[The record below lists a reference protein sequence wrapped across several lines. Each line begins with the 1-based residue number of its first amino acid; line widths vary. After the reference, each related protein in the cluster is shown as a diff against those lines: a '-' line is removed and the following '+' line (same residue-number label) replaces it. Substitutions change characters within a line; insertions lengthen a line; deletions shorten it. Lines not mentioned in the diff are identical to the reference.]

1 MRANRRGPGPT
12 HPWTI
17 GHGSA
22 TGYQAG
28 ATRPGDSGVVTLTST
43 QPRVVPAAR
52 AARRHRS
59 PWLAVA
65 SLSLGIYAL
74 VMAEFLPASLLS
86 PIAADMGISEGTAGQ
101 AVTAT
106 AITGIIAAPTVGILV
121 PRLDR
126 RYLLA
131 LLMLLAIVSNAIVA
145 VAPSYPVLLA
155 ARLLLGVAIAGF
167 WAMALAVVGQL
178 VPAGRM
184 GRATMS
190 INLGMSLA
198 TVTAVPVGTYLGEVL
213 GWRPVFWLAVV
224 VAFVALSLQLL
235 WLPPVAPS
243 GTTPLRTLIDTART
257 RTMQLGLLAVLL
269 VAGGHFAA
277 FTYVRPAAERV
288 PAITA
293 PQLALLLTVFGVA
306 TFGGN
311 LVAGWLADQHL
322 RLTLLMSPLLIGVA
336 TIGVAVLSSSYA
348 LIAVSVGLWGLAFGG
363 IPSIVMTWVS
373 RVEPDRLEPA
383 GGLITGMFQVAI
395 AMGAAAGGLLL
406 DAFDVQAALLVAGV
420 AAAAGGVV
428 FASARKV

>member
-1 MRANRRGPGPT
+1 M
-12 HPWTI
+12 
-17 GHGSA
+17 
-22 TGYQAG
+22 
-28 ATRPGDSGVVTLTST
+28 TLTST

-52 AARRHRS
+52 AAGRHRS

-65 SLSLGIYAL
+65 ALSVGIYAL

-86 PIAADMGISEGTAGQ
+86 PIAADMGVSEGTAGQ

-131 LLMLLAIVSNAIVA
+131 SLTLLAIVSNAIVA

-167 WAMALAVVGQL
+167 WAMALAVVGHL

-243 GTTPLRTLIDTART
+243 GATPLRTLIDTART

-311 LVAGWLADQHL
+311 LVAGWLADRRL
-322 RLTLLMSPLLIGVA
+322 RLILLLSPLLIGVA

-348 LIAVSVGLWGLAFGG
+348 LIALSVGLWGLAFGG
-363 IPSIVMTWVS
+363 IPSVVMTWVS

-395 AMGAAAGGLLL
+395 AVGAAAGGLLL
-406 DAFDVQAALLVAGV
+406 DAFDIQVALLVAGV